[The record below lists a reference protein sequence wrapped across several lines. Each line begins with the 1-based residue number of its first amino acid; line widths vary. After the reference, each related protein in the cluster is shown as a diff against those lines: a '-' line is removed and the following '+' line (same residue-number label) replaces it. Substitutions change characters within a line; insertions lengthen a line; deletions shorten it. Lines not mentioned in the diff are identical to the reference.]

1 MFWSLYILSSIV
13 ISLCISRIFNKGALR
28 ITVFF
33 FLLVL
38 LITPSRIEIQY
49 ESLGPAVFL
58 FLFDLIFEG
67 NIFNMKLRPLAITLP
82 LVLFI
87 SGMTIFLK
95 KRFF

>member
-1 MFWSLYILSSIV
+1 MFCSLYILSSIV

>member
-38 LITPSRIEIQY
+38 LITPSRIEIEY

-82 LVLFI
+82 IVLFI
-87 SGMTIFLK
+87 SGMAIFLK

>member
-87 SGMTIFLK
+87 SVMTIFLK